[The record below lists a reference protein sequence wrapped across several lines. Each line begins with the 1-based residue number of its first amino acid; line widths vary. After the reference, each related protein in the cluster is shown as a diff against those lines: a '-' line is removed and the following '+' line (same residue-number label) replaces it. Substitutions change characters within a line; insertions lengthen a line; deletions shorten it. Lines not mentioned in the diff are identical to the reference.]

1 MEPTNSEHVEEHDGF
16 EVVDEKVFGP
26 RFCETRLIDRTTGQQ
41 VRECGKRALWKYTIH
56 NSIKWKNDV
65 PTYTIGYYC
74 DEHKKSVA
82 VWDK

>member
-1 MEPTNSEHVEEHDGF
+1 MSYSFENVDDEEDGLEF
-16 EVVDEKVFGP
+16 IDEKVFGP